1 MVDLI
6 NWVPFKRKV
15 CSLIF
20 IFMTGLL
27 LINSSQS
34 WCAEKFY
41 KGKKVILICNFSPG
55 GSADTWTRLQARHI
69 AKFLPGHPD
78 IIVKNMPGATGL
90 VGYRWLTR
98 VAKPNGLTI
107 GCFGGALASRQAT
120 EFEKYP
126 KGTADLRDVPI
137 IAGLQDTNVTF
148 GRKAVFPKGYKSF
161 LNPTQ
166 KPIVIANLTRD
177 DSYVRDGASMKILGL
192 KRGKD
197 ADFIQV
203 TGYQGGAEAYLALG
217 RGEADIYCTLVSGYR
232 RTPLQEVKAGN
243 WVPLWQGGI
252 VTGSGE
258 VVRDPGVKN
267 IPTFIEVFQELT
279 GKYPSGPY
287 WEYLKWMTATK
298 SAVRFVIAPI
308 GTPEKIISTL
318 SKAWGDML
326 RSPEYLLDQEKIFG
340 NKEEIMFLSKE
351 ARNRIKMILNKP
363 AIVDTVYKEIKGE

>member
-1 MVDLI
+1 MADLI
-6 NWVPFKRKV
+6 NWVPFKRKF
-15 CSLIF
+15 CCLIF

-34 WCAEKFY
+34 WGAEEFY
-41 KGKKVILICNFSPG
+41 KGKKVVLICNFSPG
-55 GSADTWTRLQARHI
+55 GSSDTWTRLQARHI

-90 VGYRWLTR
+90 VAYRWLTR

-107 GCFGGALASRQAT
+107 GSFGGALASRQAT

-267 IPTFIEVFQELT
+267 IPTFVEVFQELT

-308 GTPEKIISTL
+308 GTPEKTISIL

-340 NKEEIMFLSKE
+340 NKDEIMFLSKE
-351 ARNRIKMILNKP
+351 ARNRINMILNKP